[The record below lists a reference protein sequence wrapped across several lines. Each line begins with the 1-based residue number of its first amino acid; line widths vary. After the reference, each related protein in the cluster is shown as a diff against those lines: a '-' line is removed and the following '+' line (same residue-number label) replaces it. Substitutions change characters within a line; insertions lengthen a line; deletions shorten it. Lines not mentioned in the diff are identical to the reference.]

1 MLGESQSGCLMRAH
15 VSISEASFLS
25 SESSAVVFF
34 YLSLSFERDRNK
46 HVPPRGLSWY
56 LLGSFFVFFPLFPPP
71 PSPAAER

>member
-1 MLGESQSGCLMRAH
+1 MLGESQSGCLMCAR
-15 VSISEASFLS
+15 VSEASFLS

-46 HVPPRGLSWY
+46 HVPPRGLPGTS
-56 LLGSFFVFFPLFPPP
+56 LEVSLSFFPSSPP